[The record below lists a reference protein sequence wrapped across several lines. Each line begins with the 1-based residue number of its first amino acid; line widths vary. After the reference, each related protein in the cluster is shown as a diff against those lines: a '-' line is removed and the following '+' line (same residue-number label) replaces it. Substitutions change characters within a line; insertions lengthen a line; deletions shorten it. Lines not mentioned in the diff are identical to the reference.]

1 MDDSLSCR
9 VRPAVRTMS
18 RGPNLTVTDYPM
30 GSSMSPRDDPKLLDV
45 GSDVVVRFKGHGSY
59 KGEAGALKAMR
70 RRAPGFSDEEY
81 RAAFDM
87 LSQVY
92 DRAVDAIRRHWV
104 HRPEKKSRF
113 SEFEDIDHDAC
124 MRELETIEPG
134 VAIREKWQI
143 LNWVIFWHYLK

>member
-1 MDDSLSCR
+1 
-9 VRPAVRTMS
+9 
-18 RGPNLTVTDYPM
+18 M
-30 GSSMSPRDDPKLLDV
+30 GSSMSPLHDPKLLDV
-45 GSDVVVRFKGHGSY
+45 GSDVVIRFKGHGSY

-70 RRAPGFSDEEY
+70 RRAPGFSDEDC

-92 DRAVDAIRRHWV
+92 DRAVDAIQRHWV
-104 HRPEKKSRF
+104 HRPEKKSMF

-134 VAIREKWQI
+134 VGTRQKQAI
-143 LNWVIFWHYLK
+143 LNWVIFYWYLK

>member
-1 MDDSLSCR
+1 MTALR
-9 VRPAVRTMS
+9 VEWSPGYRRCPDARD
-18 RGPNLTVTDYPM
+18 RTVTHYPM

-59 KGEAGALKAMR
+59 KGEAGALKAMK
-70 RRAPGFSDEEY
+70 RRAPGFSDEDY
-81 RAAFDM
+81 RATFDM

-92 DRAVDAIRRHWV
+92 DRAVDAIQRHPA
-104 HRPEKKSRF
+104 HRPEKTSRF
-113 SEFEDIDHDAC
+113 AELEDIDCDAC

-134 VAIREKWQI
+134 VAVGEKWQI